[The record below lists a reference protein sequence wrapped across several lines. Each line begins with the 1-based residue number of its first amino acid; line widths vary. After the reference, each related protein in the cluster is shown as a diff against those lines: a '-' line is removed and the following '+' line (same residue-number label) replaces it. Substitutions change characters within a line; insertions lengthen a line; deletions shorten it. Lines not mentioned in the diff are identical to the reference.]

1 MKYHLI
7 KRTNVCSKKKTRRT
21 EINTELNN
29 SKQKYLKFSTLSESE
44 TIKELK
50 EILPQEVID
59 ELMKNGYVYENKKER
74 YF

>member
-1 MKYHLI
+1 MFVQ
-7 KRTNVCSKKKTRRT
+7 KRKTRRT

-50 EILPQEVID
+50 RTPSSRS
-59 ELMKNGYVYENKKER
+59 YR
-74 YF
+74 

>member
-1 MKYHLI
+1 MFVQ
-7 KRTNVCSKKKTRRT
+7 KRKTRRT

-59 ELMKNGYVYENKKER
+59 ELMKNGYVYENKKEKI
-74 YF
+74 F

>member
-1 MKYHLI
+1 MFVQ
-7 KRTNVCSKKKTRRT
+7 KRKTRRT

-50 EILPQEVID
+50 ELLPQEVID
-59 ELMKNGYVYENKKER
+59 ELMKNGYVYEDKKEDQSS
-74 YF
+74 FILSTL